1 MKIIRY
7 SVDGFKPKYQSYH
20 LKGVHYHLSKFNIE
34 DYPKWM
40 RHSVLDIHNKIVVF
54 YKENYSDFQYGIW
67 AFIDGY
73 KNSQSLNHL
82 KHRVPCWS
90 ADISDD
96 TIVYGVNWDKKLK
109 ITDDE
114 CKVFG
119 FYIPANQLKTLKNIK
134 RVLDLKF

>member
-1 MKIIRY
+1 MRIIRY
-7 SVDGFKPKYQSYH
+7 SVNGFKPQYQSYH
-20 LKGVHYHLSKFNIE
+20 LKDVYYHLYNFNIA
-34 DYPKWM
+34 DYPEWM
-40 RHSVLDIHNKIVVF
+40 HEIVLDMHYKRVMF
-54 YKENYSDFQYGIW
+54 YKENISDFQYGIW

-73 KNSQSLNHL
+73 KNNQSLNHL

-96 TIVYGVNWDKKLK
+96 TIVYSVNWDKKIK

-134 RVLDLKF
+134 RVLG

>member
-1 MKIIRY
+1 MHEI
-7 SVDGFKPKYQSYH
+7 
-20 LKGVHYHLSKFNIE
+20 
-34 DYPKWM
+34 
-40 RHSVLDIHNKIVVF
+40 VLDIHYKRVML
-54 YKENYSDFQYGIW
+54 YKENISDFQYGIW

-73 KNSQSLNHL
+73 KNNQSLNHL

-96 TIVYGVNWDKKLK
+96 TIVYSVNWDKKIK

>member
-1 MKIIRY
+1 MHEI
-7 SVDGFKPKYQSYH
+7 
-20 LKGVHYHLSKFNIE
+20 
-34 DYPKWM
+34 
-40 RHSVLDIHNKIVVF
+40 VLDIHYKRVML
-54 YKENYSDFQYGIW
+54 YKENISDFQYGIW
-67 AFIDGY
+67 AFIDSY
-73 KNSQSLNHL
+73 KNNQSLNHL

-96 TIVYGVNWDKKLK
+96 IIVYSVNWDKKIK

-134 RVLDLKF
+134 RVLGLKF